1 MPINA
6 PRDWCTLIV
15 SAQEDHIFQMA
26 IPFSKRGC
34 ILTRTAI
41 NVDWSPWEWVNPPME
56 LGEEYRTTKRHNGQV
71 VYTKLLSYDPKS
83 FTAQTVLLPH
93 EISNFRVGLSI
104 NVMWN
109 KDGTQW
115 RHFPSIYYG
124 DTAWN
129 GHTYWHG
136 TENICF
142 ECGSIL
148 RQFIENSGWNVRVL
162 LEYTKEM

>member
-1 MPINA
+1 MRGVVFTN
-6 PRDWCTLIV
+6 
-15 SAQEDHIFQMA
+15 SANWITQIWSMHGSI
-26 IPFSKRGC
+26 IKRELENGS
-34 ILTRTAI
+34 
-41 NVDWSPWEWVNPPME
+41 WKPYEWVNPPMVI
-56 LGEEYRTTKRHNGQV
+56 GQEYRTTKRHNGQT
-71 VYTKLLSYDPKS
+71 VYAKLLSYNPKS

-109 KDGTQW
+109 KDGAQW
-115 RHFPSIYYG
+115 RHFPSVYYG

-129 GHTYWHG
+129 GHAYWHG

-142 ECGSIL
+142 ECGSTL
-148 RQFIENSGWNVRVL
+148 RQFIESSGWNVRVL